1 MKSLL
6 DGPWIGL
13 ALAAGALLPMQA
25 LLNARLGAQLASPYW
40 AATMQNVIG
49 TLFIGLVVLLMRAPA
64 PAGVQLAGAPIWT
77 WVGGCLGA
85 TYVLLALMVIPRL
98 GATRA
103 MTAIIAGQLV
113 AAVLLDHFGVLQARR
128 PVDLR
133 TLGGVA
139 LLSLGALVV
148 LSRS

>member
-1 MKSLL
+1 MKGWA
-6 DGPWIGL
+6 DGPLIAL

-40 AATMQNVIG
+40 ASTAQNVIG
-49 TLFIGLVVLLMRAPA
+49 TVFIILVALLIRAQA
-64 PAGVQLAGAPIWT
+64 PAGAQLAGAPLWT

-128 PVDLR
+128 PIDLR
-133 TLGGVA
+133 TLGGLV
-139 LLSLGALVV
+139 LLAVGSLAV
-148 LSRS
+148 LSRP